1 MKKNNEMFKIY
12 NLENKEKIP
21 IYKLTIDRK
30 EDLEFLKKIATS
42 INKEPILMNDVY
54 QLFTQK
60 PEILESYNDKMDQT
74 EGYSKSLKD
83 DEEFLKKL
91 SDKER
96 EKYSKSFK
104 ESIRTD

>member
-1 MKKNNEMFKIY
+1 
-12 NLENKEKIP
+12 
-21 IYKLTIDRK
+21 
-30 EDLEFLKKIATS
+30 
-42 INKEPILMNDVY
+42 
-54 QLFTQK
+54 
-60 PEILESYNDKMDQT
+60 MDQT